1 MDASNYFNLLIGIG
15 KTNTLPDSAVLSDNL
30 LTRRVFLPDGWQE
43 LPDSDLLLLFKGLVV
58 LEEYWFTSGE
68 HIGSTTD
75 TKFVYRELKNRQ
87 LDDDYSIGNWAFQLS
102 SNPYVPLDSGNRHGA
117 ETIYDY
123 LKWEKDYASRV
134 ADEMEEAAHRRE
146 EKKRL
151 KAEQHAKRLKE
162 KEIRDKKLG
171 FKKDD

>member
-1 MDASNYFNLLIGIG
+1 MDASNYFKILIDVG
-15 KTNTLPDSAVLSDNL
+15 KTNTLPDSSVLSENQ
-30 LTRRVFLPDGWQE
+30 LTRRVFLPNGWQD
-43 LPDSDLLLLFKGLVV
+43 LSNSDLLLLFKGLVV

-75 TKFVYRELKNRQ
+75 TKFVYHEIKSRQ
-87 LDDDYSIGNWAFQLS
+87 LDDDYSLGNWAFQLS

-123 LKWEKDYASRV
+123 LKWEQDYVSRV
-134 ADEMEEAAHRRE
+134 ADERNAAILRRE

-162 KEIRDKKLG
+162 KEIRDKQLG